1 MNSTSREQ
9 ISRAAVIGAGSM
21 GSGIAAHLANAG
33 LSVLLL
39 DVPGPPDN
47 RAAPARAGVER
58 QLERRGFMRPE
69 FADRITVGNI
79 EDDMAD
85 IGDAEWI
92 IEVVFEDRDVKAQT
106 YRAIARHRHPD
117 ALVSSN
123 TSTIPLADLT
133 AGMDEAMLPYFAVTH
148 FFNPPRIMRLLELV
162 AGPET
167 SAETEARLRHI
178 CEVQLG
184 KVVIDC
190 RDTPGFIANR
200 IGTFWMAAGAM
211 TALRTGINPELADA
225 VFSRPFGVPRTGV
238 FGLFD
243 YIGLQLLD
251 PIWGG
256 LLQDLPDTDA
266 LHRFDVT
273 DDPTFRQ
280 LVDVG
285 CHAGTGFYNRDGEVF
300 SDGGYLA
307 RRPVEDPAAQAR
319 TAREVLDTDSPGGH
333 FGRAVF
339 LETLRYCCETAPEI
353 ADTVDQI
360 DAAMRLG
367 YGWKKGPFQV
377 ADDIGPEHLISLYGS
392 AGETAPALLVAA
404 ARAGGF
410 HPYPGAVLDSHGEV
424 VAPRAREGVLTPAQ
438 IVADAR
444 LLLDNGDATVHL
456 RADGVAV
463 LTLHTPASSC
473 SSGVFA
479 AVRELAGL
487 GSARAAVIVSPLE
500 GIFSAGADLS
510 ALAKASTSGDLARVR
525 ELLQEG
531 ATAFAQLREAPFPV
545 VAAVRGTALGG
556 GLEFVQHCDAAVL
569 EAEARLGFPERHV
582 GLFPG
587 FGGTVRTLE
596 RMTRNGVDNP
606 VRSAF
611 DLILSARPTA
621 GAHEAAARGLL
632 LPDDRIIM
640 SADHVIA
647 EALALAHRLADG
659 YQPPQPR
666 PLTLYP
672 ADAEPLTWDGGTETD
687 QAIAGAL
694 ATLYTGGT
702 GETVTPEELGER
714 EVELAA
720 QLLIRPE
727 NAARVEHMRRTRRPL
742 GN

>member
-1 MNSTSREQ
+1 MTTTP

-33 LSVLLL
+33 LDVLLL
-39 DVPGPPDN
+39 DVPGPPGD
-47 RAAPARAGVER
+47 RDAPARAGVER
-58 QLERRGFMRPE
+58 QLQRRGFMLPE
-69 FADRITVGNI
+69 FAGRITVGNI
-79 EDDMAD
+79 EDDMAA

-106 YRAIARHRHPD
+106 YRAIARHRNPA

-123 TSTIPLADLT
+123 TSTIPLAELT
-133 AGMDEAMLPYFAVTH
+133 AGMDEEMLPFFAVTH

-162 AGPET
+162 AGPDT
-167 SAETEARLRHI
+167 AAETEAQLRHI

-211 TALRTGINPELADA
+211 TALRTGVNPELADA

-266 LHRFDVT
+266 FRRVDVT
-273 DDPTFRQ
+273 AEPVFRE
-280 LVDVG
+280 LVDAG
-285 CHAGTGFYNRDGEVF
+285 CHAGVGFYDRDGQVYSGGSYVPRREV
-300 SDGGYLA
+300 D
-307 RRPVEDPAAQAR
+307 DPAARAR
-319 TAREVLDTDSPGGH
+319 TAREVLDTDSPGGGY
-333 FGRAVF
+333 GRAVF

-367 YGWKKGPFQV
+367 YGWRKGPFQL
-377 ADDIGPEHLISLYGS
+377 ADDIGLEHLISLYAD
-392 AGETAPALLVAA
+392 AGGDAPDLLVAA

-410 HPYPGAVLDSHGEV
+410 YPHDGAVLSSHGEV
-424 VAPRAREGVLTPAQ
+424 TAPREREGVLTPAQ
-438 IVADAR
+438 IIADAR
-444 LLLDNGDATVHL
+444 LLLDNGDATLHL
-456 RADGVAV
+456 RDDGIAV

-487 GSARAAVIVSPLE
+487 PDARAGVIVSPLE

-510 ALAKASTSGDLARVR
+510 GLAEASTSGDLARVN
-525 ELLQEG
+525 EVLAEG
-531 ATAFAQLREAPFPV
+531 ADAFAQLRAAPFPV

-556 GLEFVQHCDAAVL
+556 GLEFVQHCDAAVI

-596 RMTRNGVDNP
+596 RMTLNGVDDP

-632 LPDDRIIM
+632 LADDHVIM

-647 EALALAHRLADG
+647 EALALAHRLAEG
-659 YQPPQPR
+659 YEPPR
-666 PLTLYP
+666 SAPLTLRP
-672 ADAEPLTWDGGTETD
+672 ADAEPLVWEDGTETD
-687 QAIAGAL
+687 RVIARTL
-694 ATLYTGGT
+694 AELYTGT
-702 GETVTPEELGER
+702 TVTPEELGER
-714 EVELAA
+714 EVELASR
-720 QLLIRPE
+720 LLIRPE
-727 NAARVEHMRRTRRPL
+727 NAQRVEHMRRTRRPL

>member
-1 MNSTSREQ
+1 MTTTP

-33 LSVLLL
+33 LEVLLL
-39 DVPGPPDN
+39 DVPGTDGDRN
-47 RAAPARAGVER
+47 APARAGVER
-58 QLERRGFMRPE
+58 QLQRRGFLLPE

-79 EDDMAD
+79 EDDIAD

-92 IEVVFEDRDVKAQT
+92 IEVVFEDRDVKSQI
-106 YRAIARHRHPD
+106 YRDVARHRHPE

-133 AGMDEAMLPYFAVTH
+133 VGMDEEMLPFFAVTH

-162 AGPET
+162 AGPDT
-167 SAETEARLRHI
+167 AAETEARLRHI

-184 KVVIDC
+184 KVVINC

-200 IGTFWMAAGAM
+200 IGTFWMAVGAM
-211 TALRTGINPELADA
+211 TALRTGVTPELADA

-256 LLQDLPDTDA
+256 LLRDLPDTDA
-266 LHRFDVT
+266 FRRVDVT
-273 DDPTFRQ
+273 ADPVFRE
-280 LVDVG
+280 LVDAS
-285 CHAGTGFYNRDGEVF
+285 CHAGVGFYNRDGQVY
-300 SDGGYLA
+300 SDGTYIA
-307 RRPVEDPAAQAR
+307 RRPVADPAAQAR
-319 TAREVLDTDSPGGH
+319 TAREVLDTDSPGGGY
-333 FGRAVF
+333 GRTVF

-360 DAAMRLG
+360 DVAMRLG
-367 YGWKKGPFQV
+367 YGWKKGPFQL
-377 ADDIGPEHLISLYGS
+377 ADDIGPEHLISLYE
-392 AGETAPALLVAA
+392 AVGEAAPELLVAA

-410 HPYPGAVLDSHGEV
+410 HPRAGAVLGSDGEV
-424 VAPRAREGVLTPAQ
+424 TAPREREGVLTPAQ
-438 IVADAR
+438 VIEGAR
-444 LLLDNGDATVHL
+444 LLLDNGDATLHV
-456 RADGVAV
+456 RDDGIAV

-473 SSGVFA
+473 SSGVFE

-487 GSARAAVIVSPLE
+487 EGAVAAVIVSPLE

-510 ALAKASTSGDLARVR
+510 GLAEASVSGNLPQVR
-525 ELLQEG
+525 EVLAEG
-531 ATAFAQLREAPFPV
+531 ATAFAQLRSAAFPV

-556 GLEFVQHCDAAVL
+556 GLEFMQHCDAAVL

-596 RMTRNGVDNP
+596 RMTLNKVEDP

-611 DLILSARPTA
+611 ELILSARPTS
-621 GAHEAAARGLL
+621 GAYEAASRGLL
-632 LPDDRIIM
+632 LADDRIIM
-640 SADHVIA
+640 SVDHVIA
-647 EALALAHRLADG
+647 EALALAHRLADR
-659 YQPPQPR
+659 YEPPR
-666 PLTLYP
+666 PLPLTLHP
-672 ADAEPLTWDGGTETD
+672 ADAEPLVWEGGTETD
-687 QAIAGAL
+687 QVIARAL
-694 ATLYTGGT
+694 AELYTGG
-702 GETVTPEELGER
+702 TVTPEELGER
-714 EVELAA
+714 EVELASG
-720 QLLIRPE
+720 LLIRPE
-727 NAARVEHMRRTRRPL
+727 NARRVEHMRRTRRPL

>member
-1 MNSTSREQ
+1 MSRTP

-39 DVPGPPDN
+39 DVPGPPDD
-47 RAAPARAGVER
+47 RDAPARAGVER
-58 QLERRGFMRPE
+58 QLQRRGFMRPE
-69 FADRITVGNI
+69 FAGRITVGNI
-79 EDDMAD
+79 EDSNAD
-85 IGDAEWI
+85 NGAAEWSLD
-92 IEVVFEDRDVKAQT
+92 VVFEARDVKAET

-133 AGMDEAMLPYFAVTH
+133 AGMDGAMLPYFAVTH

-162 AGPET
+162 AGPDT
-167 SAETEARLRHI
+167 APETEERLRHI

-211 TALRTGINPELADA
+211 TALRTGVTPELADA

-256 LLQDLPDTDA
+256 LLQDLPATDA
-266 LHRFDVT
+266 LRRFDVT
-273 DDPTFRQ
+273 ADPTFRQ
-280 LVDVG
+280 LVDAG
-285 CHAGTGFYNRDGEVF
+285 CYAGTGFYDRDGQVYD
-300 SDGGYLA
+300 DGEYID

-319 TAREVLDTDSPGGH
+319 TAREVLDTDSPGGD
-333 FGRAVF
+333 FGRTVF
-339 LETLRYCCETAPEI
+339 LETLRYCCETAPGV

-360 DAAMRLG
+360 DASMRLG

-377 ADDIGPEHLISLYGS
+377 ADDIGLEHLVSLYEG
-392 AGETAPALLVAA
+392 AGEEAPDLLVAA
-404 ARAGGF
+404 VRAGAFYPG
-410 HPYPGAVLDSHGEV
+410 PGAVLSSHGEV
-424 VAPRAREGVLTPAQ
+424 VAPRAREGVLTPEQ
-438 IVADAR
+438 ITADAR
-444 LLLDNGDATVHL
+444 LLLDNGDSTLHL
-456 RADGVAV
+456 RDDRIAV

-473 SSGVFA
+473 SAGVFA
-479 AVRELAGL
+479 AVRELARL
-487 GSARAAVIVSPLE
+487 EEAAAAVIVSPLE

-510 ALAKASTSGDLARVR
+510 ALAEASTSGDLARVR
-525 ELLQEG
+525 ELLADG
-531 ATAFAQLREAPFPV
+531 AMSFAQLHAAPFPV

-596 RMTRNGVDNP
+596 RMTLNGLDDP

-621 GAHEAAARGLL
+621 GAHDADARGLL
-632 LPDDRIIM
+632 LDQDHIIM

-659 YQPPQPR
+659 YRPPQPR
-666 PLTLYP
+666 PLTLHP
-672 ADAEPLTWDGGTETD
+672 ADAEPLVWEGGTETD

-702 GETVTPEELGER
+702 VTPEELGER

-720 QLLIRPE
+720 QLLVRPE